1 MNELVQLVALGI
13 TLGAIYAMV
22 GVGFVIINNVTGIIN
37 FAQGEYLMVGAMT
50 ATTLTAAGWPLPAVF
65 VAATLTAAVLGGLL
79 ERVTIRLAGDASIE
93 TKILITIG
101 TAVALS
107 GLGLL
112 IWGVNPR
119 RYAPFTSGPPLEL
132 AGATVSRQSVWVL
145 IFALAVSGALWWFFQ
160 RSTPGKAMKACAMN
174 PQAARLQ
181 AISPSRM
188 SLYAFVLS
196 TGIAGAAGVV
206 LVPVTSA
213 SYAMGL
219 PLALKGFTAAVIGG
233 LYSPAGAIA
242 GGVLLGLAES
252 LASGYLTSA
261 LKDGLAFAVL
271 FAVLVARPGG
281 LLGRGAVSRV

>member
-50 ATTLTAAGWPLPAVF
+50 GTTLHAMGWPLPAILVGGTL
-65 VAATLTAAVLGGLL
+65 AAGLLGGVL
-79 ERVTIRLAGDASIE
+79 ERLTIRLSGDASIE

-112 IWGVNPR
+112 VWGVNPR
-119 RYAPFTSGPPLEL
+119 RYEPFTAGPPLQV
-132 AGATVSRQSVWVL
+132 AGAAISRQSLWV
-145 IFALAVSGALWWFFQ
+145 IAFAVVVSAGLWWFFR
-160 RSTPGKAMKACAMN
+160 RSTAGKAMQACAMN
-174 PQAARLQ
+174 PEAARLQ
-181 AISPSRM
+181 AISPSGM
-188 SLYAFVLS
+188 SLNAFVLS
-196 TGIAGAAGVV
+196 TAIAGAAGVV

-213 SYAMGL
+213 SYDMGL

-233 LYSPAGAIA
+233 LFSPAGAIA

-252 LASGYLTSA
+252 LASGYVTSA

-271 FAVLVARPGG
+271 FAVLIVRPGG